1 MQHKTMHF
9 LFLILATVIL
19 SSTVFSQVLSIKS
32 VTESTISL
40 KVDNPKSVL
49 SLIVVREISAK
60 QVMPDAKVKYKPNPA
75 IGTNDKPALTGE
87 GNYVVYS
94 GAVSQDVVIKGLK
107 SGTAYKADFY
117 KFNKKDKSTT
127 LVTSIDI
134 GLLASEPKTQ
144 AKVTAFS
151 GIKSDEFTI
160 HFKWGDGKSRV
171 ILISEARDC
180 DPPKDGTI
188 YAASNMFGKSSLTSK
203 STYVVLND
211 SAVAKTVTVKGLKP
225 ATKYYVVICEANGSG
240 LFVNYNTALPK
251 PQGGTTTLAEPPVAL
266 EAADI
271 TETSFL
277 AKWKGS
283 DGATRYNIEVALDE
297 KFTKYV
303 EEYKSVDVGK
313 IESILIE
320 DLPKSDNFF
329 YRLQAIGPNGKE
341 SQYSNIIK
349 VSVKNK

>member
-1 MQHKTMHF
+1 MQHKAKHL
-9 LFLILATVIL
+9 LFLILSTVIL
-19 SSTVFSQVLSIKS
+19 SSTVFSQLTTVKS
-32 VTESTISL
+32 VTENSVTL
-40 KVDNPKSVL
+40 KLEIPKSVL
-49 SLIVVREISAK
+49 SIIVVREISSK
-60 QVMPDAKVKYKPNPA
+60 QIMPDAKIKYKPNVS
-75 IGTNDKPALTGE
+75 IGSKEKQSLTGE

-94 GAVSQDVVIKGLK
+94 GAVSQEISIKGLK
-107 SGTAYKADFY
+107 PGIAYKAEVY

-127 LVTSIDI
+127 LVTAFDI
-134 GLLASEPKTQ
+134 GVLASEPKTQ

-160 HFKWGDGKSRV
+160 HFKWGDGKSRI
-171 ILISEARDC
+171 ILVSEANEC

-188 YAASNMFGKSSLTSK
+188 YAASNMFGKGSLTTK
-203 STYVVLND
+203 STHVVLND
-211 SAVAKTVTVKGLKP
+211 SSVAKTVTVKGLKP
-225 ATKYYVVICEANGSG
+225 AKKYFVVICEANGSG
-240 LFVNYNTALPK
+240 YSVNYNTNLPK

-271 TETSFL
+271 TESSFL
-277 AKWKGS
+277 AKWKGA
-283 DGATRYNIEVALDE
+283 DGATRYNIEVAFDE
-297 KFTKYV
+297 KFTKFV

-320 DLPKSDNFF
+320 DLPKAENFF

-341 SQYSNIIK
+341 SQYSNVIK